1 MRWTCKKIKP
11 FIVDYLES
19 KLSVQDKF
27 TYEAHM
33 ETCPGG
39 RDCVA
44 QRPPG
49 SKSSVGIDLRTLYRA
64 IYSPKRTRDNY
75 WL

>member
-11 FIVDYLES
+11 FIADYLES

-27 TYEAHM
+27 TYEAHV

-44 QRPPG
+44 QASAWIEKFRGHRPQDFVQG
-49 SKSSVGIDLRTLYRA
+49 HL
-64 IYSPKRTRDNY
+64 
-75 WL
+75 